1 MPKLSYGR
9 QDQVHFRN
17 LKEYY
22 FTLGFLANSKNAELR
37 WEHNEDQGAWGSE
50 GRIHCLIPE
59 TKFPPF
65 FRFTAGRG
73 NVFAR
78 INCNEY
84 VANLVMNHHFSQG
97 NTWQNAALIRSTVPD
112 VYKAFFDEG
121 LNSSNAN
128 GASIKPI
135 PCKNNLTP
143 KTTSSKS
150 VVTRPSTEP
159 LKPQINV
166 KSGDSVTHKAFGV
179 GRVEK
184 LIDNKIYVRFAI
196 GEKVLVFPDAFH
208 KGFLRK

>member
-17 LKEYY
+17 LEEYY

-78 INCNEY
+78 IKCNEY
-84 VANLVMNHHFSQG
+84 VANLVMNHHFS
-97 NTWQNAALIRSTVPD
+97 
-112 VYKAFFDEG
+112 
-121 LNSSNAN
+121 
-128 GASIKPI
+128 
-135 PCKNNLTP
+135 
-143 KTTSSKS
+143 
-150 VVTRPSTEP
+150 
-159 LKPQINV
+159 
-166 KSGDSVTHKAFGV
+166 
-179 GRVEK
+179 
-184 LIDNKIYVRFAI
+184 
-196 GEKVLVFPDAFH
+196 
-208 KGFLRK
+208 